1 MAFVLTTKATGK
13 CSHAADALPTT
24 GNPRVKIDGAPVL
37 TIASQFA
44 VQGCPNVVG
53 NSPFPCAIAMFPVG
67 SARIKVMKLPVLLD
81 TSHATIV
88 PTGAGLTISNPQPRV
103 KGQ

>member
-1 MAFVLTTKATGK
+1 MAFILTTKATGT
-13 CSHAADALPTT
+13 CSHAADARPTT

-53 NSPFPCAIAMFPVG
+53 TSPFPCAIGTFPAG
-67 SARIKVMKLPVLLD
+67 SARIRVMKLPVLLD
-81 TSHATIV
+81 TSQPV
-88 PTGAGLTISNPQPRV
+88 VLPTGVTLTITSPQQRV
-103 KGQ
+103 KES